1 MKSYNNLD
9 LNLNSLLNFKADPVS
24 AVPSTKTAG
33 RVIYNTSDSKLYY
46 STATAWIPLEANVD
60 TDTWVTYDF
69 AGDEKGN
76 FTATQYIHTK
86 GESDD
91 KGTKGT
97 EVTVKAYTAKGDVTI
112 DTSGDTI
119 IGDKKVTY
127 AKIQDVAKDTVLG
140 RKSATNGVV
149 EELTKDDLLTLLGIT
164 INDTAIKDGST
175 DIPTA
180 NAVYDFVKDQ
190 LPELLDVLVYQG
202 GIDSLAKLPAKHRKG
217 DVYVV
222 TKAFSSESFTPGT
235 FEVGDMFICN
245 TTRAEQNYKDW
256 DVINTN
262 WNVGYTATPTLS
274 WSEKTNILEV
284 GGVTVE
290 ISALPE
296 LILAKHFSPTADAS
310 SFLDATKDSDGNTVN
325 GAVTGIQRDSKGHV
339 TGITTTVIP
348 KVKVYT
354 SSNLSGNSGSITVA
368 TSGVHDYMEVYAIDS
383 TNKKVMLDIYVNE
396 TNGTVTWYSDT
407 KLVANT
413 HKVRIVIKGYD
424 IKTTSY

>member
-9 LNLNSLLNFKADPVS
+9 LNLNSLQNFKADPVS
-24 AVPSTKTAG
+24 AIPTNKTAG
-33 RVIYNTSDSKLYY
+33 RVIYNTADSKLYY

-60 TDTWVTYDF
+60 TDTWVTYTF
-69 AGDEKGN
+69 AGDEQGN
-76 FTATQYIHTK
+76 FTATQYLHTK
-86 GESDD
+86 DESDST
-91 KGTKGT
+91 GIKGT
-97 EVTVKAYTAKGDVTI
+97 EVTVKAYTAKGDVSI
-112 DTSGDTI
+112 NASGETI
-119 IGDKKVTY
+119 IGSKKVTY
-127 AKIQDVAKDTVLG
+127 AKIQDVTKATVLG
-140 RKSATNGVV
+140 RKSNTNGVV
-149 EELTKDDLLTLLGIT
+149 QELTKDDLLTLLGIT
-164 INDTAIKDGST
+164 INDTTIADGST

-222 TKAFSSESFTPGT
+222 TKAFTSTSFTPSN

-245 TTRAEQNYKDW
+245 TTRNEQNYKDW

-274 WSEKTNILEV
+274 WSETTKIVEI

-290 ISALPE
+290 IAELPE
-296 LILAKHFSPTADAS
+296 LTLAKHFSPTADAS
-310 SFLDATKDSDGNTVN
+310 SFLDATKSGDSTVN
-325 GAVTGIQRDSKGHV
+325 GVVTGIQRDSKGHV

-354 SSNLSGNSGSITVA
+354 SSNLAGTSGSITVA
-368 TSGVHDYMEVYAIDS
+368 TSQVHDYTDVYAIDKD
-383 TNKKVMLDIYVNE
+383 NKRVLLDIYINE
-396 TNGTVTWYSDT
+396 TNGTITWYSDT
-407 KLVANT
+407 TLVADT